1 MVFSDIYFYKT
12 HNVIN
17 KELTFQYPNNS
28 QTKRTL
34 VDIYLILLYLIIM
47 IRFQRIRFFCF
58 IILLLVCF
66 VIPFDVIYTNTV
78 KKEYITK
85 QIIQHLKNENIKIE
99 DDTARMISHSIYE
112 ESTQHGLDYRLVLAL
127 MKIESDFKHNV
138 VSPMG
143 ARGLLQVK
151 PSVAK
156 FIARDVGVQWDG
168 HKTLDKPDLNIKIG
182 VFFLSKLLKDFRNTN
197 LALKA
202 YNMGPTR
209 VKELALN
216 DKRASKGFS
225 GLVMK
230 EYKKNTSMFPD
241 P

>member
-1 MVFSDIYFYKT
+1 MV
-12 HNVIN
+12 
-17 KELTFQYPNNS
+17 
-28 QTKRTL
+28 
-34 VDIYLILLYLIIM
+34 
-47 IRFQRIRFFCF
+47 CF
-58 IILLLVCF
+58 IIVLLLCF
-66 VIPFDVIYTNTV
+66 IIPFDVIYKSTV
-78 KKEYITK
+78 RKEYITK
-85 QIIQHLKNENIKIE
+85 QITRHLQSENMKME
-99 DDTARMISHSIYE
+99 DDAARMISKSVYE

-127 MKIESDFKHNV
+127 MKIESNFKHNV

-143 ARGLLQVK
+143 ARGLLQIK

-168 HKTLDKPDLNIKIG
+168 HKTLDKPDTNIKIG
-182 VFFLSKLLKDFRNTN
+182 VFFFSRLLKDFKNTN

-209 VKELALN
+209 VRELTLN
-216 DKRASKGFS
+216 DVQASRGFS

-230 EYKKNTSMFPD
+230 EYRKNTSTFPD

>member
-1 MVFSDIYFYKT
+1 MV
-12 HNVIN
+12 
-17 KELTFQYPNNS
+17 
-28 QTKRTL
+28 
-34 VDIYLILLYLIIM
+34 
-47 IRFQRIRFFCF
+47 CF
-58 IILLLVCF
+58 IIVLLLCF
-66 VIPFDVIYTNTV
+66 IIPFDVIYKSTV
-78 KKEYITK
+78 RKEYITK
-85 QIIQHLKNENIKIE
+85 QITRHLQSENMKME
-99 DDTARMISHSIYE
+99 DDAARMISKSVYE

-127 MKIESDFKHNV
+127 MKIESNFKHNV

-143 ARGLLQVK
+143 ARGLLQIK

-168 HKTLDKPDLNIKIG
+168 HKTLDKPDTNIKIG
-182 VFFLSKLLKDFRNTN
+182 VFFFSRLLKDFKNTN

-209 VKELALN
+209 VRELTLN
-216 DKRASKGFS
+216 DVQASRGFS

-230 EYKKNTSMFPD
+230 EYRKNTFTFPD